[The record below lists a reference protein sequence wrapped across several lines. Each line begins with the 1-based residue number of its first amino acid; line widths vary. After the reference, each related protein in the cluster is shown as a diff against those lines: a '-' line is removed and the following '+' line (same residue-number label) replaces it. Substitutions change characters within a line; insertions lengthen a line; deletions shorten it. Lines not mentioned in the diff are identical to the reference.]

1 MLRKVSKG
9 KPRGAGDV
17 YRKFPA
23 HQAEDAA
30 PKLTHSYGVFIP
42 KAIMKHSDV
51 ATAWIFVLSTGFL
64 SKFTNSSPGLNCGN
78 FHGHIKCVLLICI
91 ISAFPQSMP
100 YIHCGGGNFSLPSH
114 RLLFRNRVCV
124 KIVTILHCHIAAYN

>member
-78 FHGHIKCVLLICI
+78 FQATLNVYFSYVSYQHFHNLCHTYTAVEE
-91 ISAFPQSMP
+91 IS
-100 YIHCGGGNFSLPSH
+100 
-114 RLLFRNRVCV
+114 VCQATDYFFETGFV
-124 KIVTILHCHIAAYN
+124 